1 MVWEKVVWEWLL
13 KKHSENYFRLAYAN
27 LQFNQIKNDIDSL
40 ISKIFWHVSL
50 CFRIYW
56 LYFIC
61 IFKKQ
66 KEICYYKKCHVICN
80 FLSYSVSYCKVPLG
94 CVTPFSLV
102 NESARYTL
110 LFHLIK
116 ILKLYMVL
124 FLIFH
129 SLIIIF
135 YSWPWTYNACEMI
148 WNHLIDVVLP
158 M

>member
-1 MVWEKVVWEWLL
+1 M
-13 KKHSENYFRLAYAN
+13 SAYA
-27 LQFNQIKNDIDSL
+27 FEFIGY
-40 ISKIFWHVSL
+40 ISYVYL
-50 CFRIYW
+50 
-56 LYFIC
+56 
-61 IFKKQ
+61 KKQ
-66 KEICYYKKCHVICN
+66 KEICYYEKCHVICN

-129 SLIIIF
+129 SRIIIC
-135 YSWPWTYNACEMI
+135 YSWP
-148 WNHLIDVVLP
+148 
-158 M
+158 